1 MEVLFFLFIAFGS
14 CRREGPRRQAA
25 MPLLK
30 AKKPNHQGKK
40 RPPSIISLHFHT
52 LLPFPTILLSGKQHT
67 HTRRREEK
75 EEVLIPPSSRSQG
88 IWSGRRERRKTRK
101 VQRTSYWSPCSP
113 PPPYCLLFFSPFR
126 IATKEKEEER
136 SPPKEKE
143 KKRRGDVET
152 HCTKGKKEEG
162 EKVSLHLLPY
172 LRTFSLFKNY
182 LFPQVEK
189 EQQRSHKCTK
199 RWKGKEDR
207 GRMRRSDFY
216 TIVSRIL
223 RPKMSIT

>member
-1 MEVLFFLFIAFGS
+1 MEVLFFLLIAFGS
-14 CRREGPRRQAA
+14 CRRDGCGGRLLCHCTRPRNQTT
-25 MPLLK
+25 K
-30 AKKPNHQGKK
+30 GKK
-40 RPPSIISLHFHT
+40 EPPPSFRFTSTPSSL
-52 LLPFPTILLSGKQHT
+52 FPRSLSGKQHT

-101 VQRTSYWSPCSP
+101 VQRGSSSWSPCSP
-113 PPPYCLLFFSPFR
+113 PPPYCLLFFSLPR

-136 SPPKEKE
+136 SPPKEKKK

-189 EQQRSHKCTK
+189 EQQRSHKRT
-199 RWKGKEDR
+199 
-207 GRMRRSDFY
+207 RR
-216 TIVSRIL
+216 RIGGG
-223 RPKMSIT
+223 

>member
-1 MEVLFFLFIAFGS
+1 MEVLFFLFIAFGPY
-14 CRREGPRRQAA
+14 RREGGLRRQAA

-40 RPPSIISLHFHT
+40 EPPPSFRFTSTPSSL
-52 LLPFPTILLSGKQHT
+52 FPRSFFRENNT

-101 VQRTSYWSPCSP
+101 VQRASSWSPCSP
-113 PPPYCLLFFSPFR
+113 PPPYCLLFLLLFLFFSLPR
-126 IATKEKEEER
+126 IATKEKEEKR
-136 SPPKEKE
+136 SPSKEK

-172 LRTFSLFKNY
+172 LRTFSLFQK
-182 LFPQVEK
+182 LPFHPRSKKSSRGHTSAQGGGSGEDEK
-189 EQQRSHKCTK
+189 
-199 RWKGKEDR
+199 
-207 GRMRRSDFY
+207 
-216 TIVSRIL
+216 I
-223 RPKMSIT
+223 